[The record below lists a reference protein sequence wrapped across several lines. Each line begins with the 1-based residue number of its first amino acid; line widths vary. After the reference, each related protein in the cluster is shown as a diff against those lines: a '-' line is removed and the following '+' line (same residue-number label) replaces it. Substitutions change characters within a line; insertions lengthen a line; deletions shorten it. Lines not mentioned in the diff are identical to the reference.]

1 MAKQTIYDRLMQA
14 YAEKYPAEATTQKV
28 VGERLGIAQSDISRY
43 KTGERLPRW
52 ERVIGVAVELNI
64 AVEWLL
70 TGRGPKR
77 PIQELPPGIEE
88 LLEFW
93 DKLPPE
99 AQSTVIGYAKL
110 TRATTP
116 TGSPDRRSE
125 AHRGLSEASGKPRKK
140 TL

>member
-1 MAKQTIYDRLMQA
+1 MNDKAIYPRLMEA
-14 YAEKYPAEATTQKV
+14 FEAKYPGHPTTQKA
-28 VGERLGIAQSDISRY
+28 VGEKLKVAQSDISRY

-52 ERVIGVAVELNI
+52 DRVIGLAVKLDV

-70 TGRGPKR
+70 TGRGPR
-77 PIQELPPGIEE
+77 APIQSIPPGIEE

-99 AQSTVIGYAKL
+99 AQQTVIGYAKL

-116 TGSPDRRSE
+116 TGSPKRRSE
-125 AHRGLSEASGKPRKK
+125 AHKGLAEASAKPRKK
-140 TL
+140 TP